1 MVGRGMMSVM
11 CGPMMR
17 RWRVVMLP
25 SMMRRRV
32 SIVRWRRSMMGWW
45 MMSCMVWGRRGMSF
59 MVRRRGMSR
68 RSMIKSAH
76 ESISVRTQAPDETCT
91 FHLFNSC
98 LDS

>member
-1 MVGRGMMSVM
+1 MVGRGRMSVM
-11 CGPMMR
+11 WGPMMR

-32 SIVRWRRSMMGWW
+32 SIVRWRRSMMRWW
-45 MMSCMVWGRRGMSF
+45 MMSCMVWRRRMSF

-68 RSMIKSAH
+68 RPMI
-76 ESISVRTQAPDETCT
+76 ESTHDSIPVRTQAPDETCT

-98 LDS
+98 LDT